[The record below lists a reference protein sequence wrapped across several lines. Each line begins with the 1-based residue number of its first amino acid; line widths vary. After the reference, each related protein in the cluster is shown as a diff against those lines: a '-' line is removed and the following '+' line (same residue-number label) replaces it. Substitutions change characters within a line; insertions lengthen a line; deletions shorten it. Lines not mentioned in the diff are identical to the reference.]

1 MMAAPG
7 AVCFCGEV
15 AGLEE
20 PGEKARGIT
29 STIRSWAWSPEA
41 SAGESGSTDRMNWP
55 GLVLS
60 LCRLK
65 P

>member
-1 MMAAPG
+1 MLAALG
-7 AVCFCGEV
+7 AGCICGEGV
-15 AGLEE
+15 RKEE
-20 PGEKARGIT
+20 PGKKTRSLT

-55 GLVLS
+55 GLDLS

>member
-7 AVCFCGEV
+7 AGCHCG
-15 AGLEE
+15 EE